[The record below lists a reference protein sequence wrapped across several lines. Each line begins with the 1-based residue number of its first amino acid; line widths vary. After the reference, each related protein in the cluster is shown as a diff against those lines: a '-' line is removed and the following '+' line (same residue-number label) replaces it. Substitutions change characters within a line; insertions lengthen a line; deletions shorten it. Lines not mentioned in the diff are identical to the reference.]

1 MGTFLLSTTISTA
14 LPAFPTF
21 LLNGRNIPLLVSS
34 QGLHRFSRPHPFS
47 HSHRPYFARYSL
59 ELHNF
64 NLCSLTGSF
73 IAACIHVVVNFSFT
87 ILSLDITSHY
97 DIVQQTSWKNLCTCA
112 ASPSLL
118 PIHFLIQPN
127 LYSAPVTL
135 PKPILF
141 KSAMFFQNPD
151 GPF

>member
-1 MGTFLLSTTISTA
+1 MGTFLLRTTISTA
-14 LPAFPTF
+14 SPAFPTF
-21 LLNGRNIPLLVSS
+21 LLNGRSFPLLVSS
-34 QGLHRFSRPHPFS
+34 QGLPILRHHPFS

-64 NLCSLTGSF
+64 NLCSLTGFF

-97 DIVQQTSWKNLCTCA
+97 DILQQTSWRNLCACT

-118 PIHFLIQPN
+118 PIHFLIHPN

-135 PKPILF
+135 LKPILF